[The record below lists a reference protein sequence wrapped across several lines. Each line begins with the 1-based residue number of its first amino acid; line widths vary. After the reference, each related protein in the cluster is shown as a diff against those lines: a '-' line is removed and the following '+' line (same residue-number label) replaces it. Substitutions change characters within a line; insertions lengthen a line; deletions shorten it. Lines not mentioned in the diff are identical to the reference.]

1 MVFMDIFEAYRVM
14 IETGIE
20 DSLDEFGPKGFSIR
34 APVEYA
40 LTSGGKRIRPM
51 LVCMIAKGLDMG
63 RDVLDSALAIE
74 FIHTSTLIADDLPC
88 MDDDDERRGRP
99 TVHKAFDE
107 ASALLASYALIPAAY
122 SRIRLNAKKL
132 KSAGVDSK
140 EVDYA
145 YDMISDITDKNFG
158 VHGVLGG
165 QYEDMFFNNE
175 GPEHVQSI
183 IHKKTGAL
191 FEIACVS
198 GWLFGGGT
206 PECVPQVR
214 EFSQT
219 FGLLFQIKD
228 DILDIHQDDQ
238 DVGLNYALLFG
249 VDAAKDLLKS
259 SKDQCFSLIN
269 HLKQHGLKDTSELEM
284 LIEYVGIRDY

>member
-1 MVFMDIFEAYRVM
+1 MVVMDIFETYRVM
-14 IETGIE
+14 IEEGIE
-20 DSLDEFGPKGFSIR
+20 SSLEDFGSKGLSVR
-34 APVEYA
+34 APVEYS

-51 LVCMIAKGLDMG
+51 LVCMIAKGLGMN

-107 ASALLASYALIPAAY
+107 ASALLASYALIPSAY

-132 KSAGVDSK
+132 KSQGIDPR
-140 EVDYA
+140 EVDIA
-145 YDMISDITDKNFG
+145 YDIISDVTDKNFG
-158 VHGVLGG
+158 VNGVLGG
-165 QYEDMFFNNE
+165 QYEDMFFKNE
-175 GPEHVQSI
+175 GPEYVQLI
-183 IHKKTGAL
+183 INKKTGAL

-198 GWLFGGGT
+198 GWLFGGGD
-206 PECVPQVR
+206 PLCVPQII

-219 FGLLFQIKD
+219 FGLLFQMKD
-228 DILDIHQDDQ
+228 DILDMHQDRQ

-249 VDAAKDLLKS
+249 LDAAKELLNTSMDK
-259 SKDQCFSLIN
+259 CIRLLN
-269 HLKQHGLKDTSELEM
+269 HLKQHGLKDSSELEM
-284 LIEYVGIRDY
+284 LIEYMGVRDY

>member
-1 MVFMDIFEAYRVM
+1 MDIFETYRAM
-14 IETGIE
+14 IDEAIKHSLE
-20 DSLDEFGPKGFSIR
+20 DFGSKGVSIR

-51 LVCMIAKGLDMG
+51 LVCMFSKGLGMN

-122 SRIRLNAKKL
+122 SRIRSNAKKL
-132 KSAGVDSK
+132 KSQGVDPR
-140 EVDYA
+140 EVDFA
-145 YDMISDITDKNFG
+145 YDTISEITDKNFG
-158 VHGVLGG
+158 VNGVLGG
-165 QYEDMFFNNE
+165 QYEDMFFKNE
-175 GPEHVQSI
+175 GPEYVQSI
-183 IHKKTGAL
+183 INKKTGAL
-191 FEIACVS
+191 FEIACAS
-198 GWLFGGGT
+198 GWLFGGGD
-206 PECVPQVR
+206 PLCVPQIL
-214 EFSQT
+214 EFSKT
-219 FGLLFQIKD
+219 FGLLFQMKD

-249 VDAAKDLLKS
+249 LDAATELLNSSIDKS
-259 SKDQCFSLIN
+259 ISLLN
-269 HLKQHGLKDTSELEM
+269 YLKHHGLKDSSELEM
-284 LIEYVGIRDY
+284 LIEYMSIRNY